1 MTELLVH
8 WKEEYCIGVEEI
20 DAQHK
25 SLVDLINMLNAD
37 LNSGDANKFK
47 AFQRAARRAV
57 KYVQTHF
64 ASEEELMALHGYPEL
79 AHQKKRH
86 AEFTKR
92 ILDDTSRFDRGDE
105 HAPRSFLKY
114 LSDWLLTHIAEED
127 AKIGIFLETKSNE
140 AQQGTA
146 VQNKADSGGG

>member
-86 AEFTKR
+86 AEFIRR
-92 ILDDTSRFDRGDE
+92 ILDDTSRFERGDE
-105 HAPRSFLKY
+105 LAPKSFLRY
-114 LSDWLLTHIAEED
+114 LSDWLISHIAEED
-127 AKIGIFLETKSNE
+127 AKIGVFLETK
-140 AQQGTA
+140 
-146 VQNKADSGGG
+146 KI

>member
-8 WKEEYCIGVEEI
+8 WKEEYCIGVEKI

-37 LNSGDANKFK
+37 LNSGDADKFK

-57 KYVQTHF
+57 KYVQMHF
-64 ASEEELMALHGYPEL
+64 TSEEELMALHGYPEL

-86 AEFTKR
+86 AEFIRR
-92 ILDDTSRFDRGDE
+92 ILDDTSRFDRGDDL
-105 HAPRSFLKY
+105 APESFLKY
-114 LSDWLLTHIAEED
+114 LSDWLMSHIAEED
-127 AKIGIFLETKSNE
+127 VKIGVFLKTE
-140 AQQGTA
+140 
-146 VQNKADSGGG
+146 GGRGATGI

>member
-25 SLVDLINMLNAD
+25 SLVDLINTLNAD
-37 LNSGDANKFK
+37 LNNGDADKFK
-47 AFQRAARRAV
+47 AFQRAAKRAV

-64 ASEEELMALHGYPEL
+64 ASEEKLMALHGYPEL

-86 AEFTKR
+86 TEFIRR
-92 ILDDTSRFDRGDE
+92 ILDDTSRFDRGDNL
-105 HAPRSFLKY
+105 APESFLRY
-114 LSDWLLTHIAEED
+114 LSDWLMNHIAEED
-127 AKIGIFLETKSNE
+127 VKIGVFLKSK
-140 AQQGTA
+140 AAGGQPGTTL
-146 VQNKADSGGG
+146 QNKPDSGGG